1 MNLRATL
8 RRWDA
13 SGLPLLLARLVL
25 GATFTVM
32 GLAKTGVPSLVLERT
47 GWKDSPAVKA
57 VLASDVVALTGPVE
71 FLKQMRQ
78 YRIFGDQ
85 MWPLMNLTA
94 VALPWV
100 ETLCGLLLLAGVAVR
115 GAALM
120 LLAMLL
126 AFTPMVLLRGL
137 ELQAAG
143 GLTLCQVR
151 FDCGCGAGEVALCA
165 KLAENTAM
173 ILLSVLALVSSAER
187 LCLRRRLLPA

>member
-1 MNLRATL
+1 MNLRPTF

-25 GATFTVM
+25 GVAFTVM
-32 GLAKTGVPSLVLERT
+32 GLAKTGVPSLILERT

-57 VLASDVVALTGPVE
+57 VLASDIVALTGPVE

-78 YRIFGDQ
+78 YRVFSDR

-100 ETLCGLLLLAGVAVR
+100 ETLCGLFLLAGVAVR
-115 GAALM
+115 GAALT

-143 GLTLCQVR
+143 GLALCQVR

-173 ILLSVLALVSSAER
+173 ILLSVLALMSSAGR
-187 LCLRRRLLPA
+187 FCLRRRLLPA